1 MRRWT
6 LLACAAL
13 LTLPGCNAVR
23 SVRWPWASGGGG
35 GGDAPRAAP
44 APSYGGPS
52 DGAPPPPPPADLGPV
67 VPAPSPEGGAAGAP
81 PPPPP
86 VTLVPD
92 DLEPPD
98 PDPIGPPA
106 GAPAPR
112 APMPP
117 MPPMPSGPRV
127 PWSAASDPD
136 LASLPAGV
144 DVATARPW
152 TAIVLHHSATR
163 RGNAALFDRQHREK
177 GWGGVG
183 YAFVIGNGTDSGDGE
198 IEVTFR
204 WREQRDG
211 VHAKGW
217 DDVSI
222 GICLVGN
229 YEETPPT
236 PAQRDALVRLLR
248 HLRRRFAI
256 PAERVVAHK
265 ALNPTAC
272 PGRYF
277 LTADFVAA
285 SRP

>member
-6 LLACAAL
+6 LLACAAA
-13 LTLPGCNAVR
+13 LTLAGCNAVR
-23 SVRWPWASGGGG
+23 SVRWPWASGGGSSSSSPQG
-35 GGDAPRAAP
+35 VSPEG
-44 APSYGGPS
+44 APSSGTP
-52 DGAPPPPPPADLGPV
+52 APPPPADLGPV
-67 VPAPSPEGGAAGAP
+67 VPAPPSDGGAAGAP

-98 PDPIGPPA
+98 AAGTPD
-106 GAPAPR
+106 APR
-112 APMPP
+112 ATL
-117 MPPMPSGPRV
+117 PPMPSGPRV

-136 LASLPAGV
+136 LAALPAGV
-144 DVATARPW
+144 GVATARPW

-163 RGNAALFDRQHREK
+163 RGNAAIFDKQHREK

-183 YAFVIGNGTDSGDGE
+183 YAFVIGNGTDTGDGE

-236 PAQRDALVRLLR
+236 PAQREALVRLLR

-265 ALNPTAC
+265 KLNPTAC
-272 PGRYF
+272 PGRLF
-277 LTADFVAA
+277 PMTDVVAA
-285 SRP
+285 SAP